1 MAEISPTELSDR
13 LRDGDD
19 ESEDVLVLDIRHRDE
34 YDEWHVPD
42 SVNID
47 IYDELTDDPETAKD
61 ALEDL
66 PADREIVTV
75 CTAGIVSQTAAEV
88 LREMGYDASTLTDG
102 MNGWSRVHRA
112 PPSRPTSRGR
122 SFKSLVRGRA
132 VSRTC

>member
-66 PADREIVTV
+66 
-75 CTAGIVSQTAAEV
+75 
-88 LREMGYDASTLTDG
+88 
-102 MNGWSRVHRA
+102 
-112 PPSRPTSRGR
+112 RPTAR
-122 SFKSLVRGRA
+122 SSLSVPQGSFHRPQRRSCA
-132 VSRTC
+132 RWATTPARSPTA

>member
-75 CTAGIVSQTAAEV
+75 SVPQGSFHRPQRRSCARWATTPARSPTA
-88 LREMGYDASTLTDG
+88 
-102 MNGWSRVHRA
+102 
-112 PPSRPTSRGR
+112 
-122 SFKSLVRGRA
+122 
-132 VSRTC
+132 